1 MMRTMWL
8 MEKAS
13 DQNNHSA
20 LWERSP
26 SGWANKLS
34 CNYFFIEYIR
44 YTNKILTFSYIITLY
59 PKKSTRPPTTIFL
72 IIPLNMS
79 IIRLPLKV
87 SSLGRLLAN
96 CASVTVELSCYA
108 KSLINGTSH
117 ILVRNG
123 APYNYYCIVMH
134 WTHNSVNDSSRL
146 QTTGQARARAGP
158 GREGIGLGVLCSIWE
173 SILSYRIFL
182 LWVWWCWQ
190 VSTEEK
196 FILFDAV
203 H

>member
-1 MMRTMWL
+1 
-8 MEKAS
+8 
-13 DQNNHSA
+13 
-20 LWERSP
+20 
-26 SGWANKLS
+26 
-34 CNYFFIEYIR
+34 
-44 YTNKILTFSYIITLY
+44 
-59 PKKSTRPPTTIFL
+59 
-72 IIPLNMS
+72 MS

-158 GREGIGLGVLCSIWE
+158 GREGSASVYCVVYENQYYLTASSFYEFGGVDKCQLKKNLYS
-173 SILSYRIFL
+173 SMQYTSFQRVILI
-182 LWVWWCWQ
+182 CD
-190 VSTEEK
+190 
-196 FILFDAV
+196 I
-203 H
+203 